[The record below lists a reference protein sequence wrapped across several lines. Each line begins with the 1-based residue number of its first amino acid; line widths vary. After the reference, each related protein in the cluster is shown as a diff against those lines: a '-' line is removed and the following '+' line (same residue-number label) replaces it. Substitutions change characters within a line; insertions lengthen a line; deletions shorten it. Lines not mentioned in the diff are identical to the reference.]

1 MTTDDLIQQLGR
13 DLRPVR
19 RLLPSWQR
27 AAVWLACGVV
37 YVVAVAIVGW
47 FRRGGLGVESTAP
60 YVLQQGALAFTA
72 CLAALTA
79 FASVVPGMRSRA
91 IAALSIPL
99 AAIMLALLWGA
110 WRDLEQL
117 GTFGL
122 GRETDWPCVLSI
134 TLGGTA
140 LWGVASAM
148 LRRGAVLEPRTT
160 SLLAAVAALSLA
172 NIEACV
178 SQVHAFT
185 ATVIVWHGATAA
197 SLMLAVI
204 MVGPWVLVRRP
215 SDVR

>member
-13 DLRPVR
+13 DLQPVR
-19 RLLPSWQR
+19 RLAPSWRR

-47 FRRGGLGVESTAP
+47 FRRGTLGVESHAP

-72 CLAALTA
+72 CLAALAA

-91 IAALSIPL
+91 VTALAIPL
-99 AAIMLALLWGA
+99 VAIVFALLWGT
-110 WRDLEQL
+110 WRDLEQA
-117 GTFGL
+117 GTFGV

-134 TLGGTA
+134 TFGGIA

-148 LRRGAVLEPRTT
+148 LRRGAVLEPRAT

-197 SLMLAVI
+197 ALMLAVT
-204 MVGPWVLVRRP
+204 MGGPWVLVRRRRG
-215 SDVR
+215 VR